1 VPSAPDTVTANGTAE
16 GTDGGTDA
24 WADVL
29 GQERAVSLLRSV
41 AAEPLHAYLLVG
53 PNASDR
59 IALARAFAADVL
71 AHDPGIDDPDRARRL
86 ALGELHGDRWQTQ
99 HSDLKLI
106 EPVGAAIAVKQAQEI
121 VRQAL
126 MHPTEGTR
134 KVVVLP
140 NVTRFEV
147 AGPALLKTIEEPPPS
162 TVFVLL
168 ADDVPPELVT
178 IASRCVRVE
187 LELVPDH
194 LIQQQIEAEG
204 VEPALAADLAAAA
217 SGDIA
222 RARLL
227 RTDEAFAARR
237 AAWAAVPLELDGTG
251 ATVGRLVDGLLAMIE
266 AAAEPVKVAQATELE
281 ELEQRAERYGEKIAK
296 KPVED
301 DHKRTLRRLRTAELR
316 FGLQTLARHYAGRLT
331 GDRPDDAVL
340 ALRRLH
346 DAGEALIRN
355 PNEALLLQA
364 LFLRLPH

>member
-1 VPSAPDTVTANGTAE
+1 MTPAADLQTA
-16 GTDGGTDA
+16 DA
-24 WADVL
+24 WAEVL
-29 GQERAVSLLRSV
+29 GQDRAVALLQ
-41 AAEPLHAYLLVG
+41 AAAPEPVHAYLLIG

-59 IALARAFAADVL
+59 IALARAFAAEVL
-71 AHDPGIDDPDRARRL
+71 AHDPGVDDPDRARRL
-86 ALGELHGDRWQTQ
+86 AIGELNGERWQTQ
-99 HSDLKLI
+99 HPDLKLI
-106 EPVGAAIAVKQAQEI
+106 EPVGAAIAVKQAQDI

-140 NVTRFEV
+140 NVSRFEV

-168 ADDVPPELVT
+168 AEDVPPELVT

-194 LIQQQIEAEG
+194 LVQQQLEAEG

-217 SGDIA
+217 SGDLA

-227 RTDEAFAARR
+227 KADEAFAARR
-237 AAWAAVPLELDGTG
+237 AAWAAVPQALDGTG
-251 ATVGRLVDGLLAMIE
+251 ATVGRLVDQLLGMIE
-266 AAAEPVKVAQATELE
+266 ASAEPLKVQQAAELE

-301 DHKRTLRRLRTAELR
+301 DHKRALRRLRTAELR
-316 FGLQTLARHYAGRLT
+316 FGLQTMARQCAGRLT
-331 GDRPDDAVL
+331 GDRPEDAVV

-364 LFLRLPH
+364 LFLRLPR